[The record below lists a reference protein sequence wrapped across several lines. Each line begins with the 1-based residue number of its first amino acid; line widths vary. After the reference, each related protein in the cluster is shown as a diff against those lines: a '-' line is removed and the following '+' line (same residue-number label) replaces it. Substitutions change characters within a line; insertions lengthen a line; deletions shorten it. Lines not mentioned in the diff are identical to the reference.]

1 MFPTSASNTLRQ
13 PRTACTHKYLTMKS
27 FAILTSLMLAH
38 AASLAAQA
46 NHPAPAAGDG
56 KPAYIETLNYKGFT
70 GVHNSGNVD
79 VIYTAGKE
87 YSVTVEERGT
97 ARSTVRLEEG
107 TITVSSPASGGDAE
121 GKCVTTLRIT
131 APALETLENYGNMQ
145 LTCGGNQPGTLAI
158 ENYGNMSFAVDS
170 LSADRVLL
178 ENSGNIKADVSKL
191 HVRGFVVENNGM
203 LDGRITAEAQTL
215 DFENNGKSTLE
226 ADYKGGKATVRNCG
240 DSKLSLRVDCETL
253 NANNSGLSEMTF
265 SGTADNVRIDG
276 AGRSKVNVSQLNNFY
291 PKGVHGY
298 RHIPLVRH
306 DDPRTV

>member
-1 MFPTSASNTLRQ
+1 MRKL
-13 PRTACTHKYLTMKS
+13 
-27 FAILTSLMLAH
+27 AILAFLLLAN
-38 AASLAAQA
+38 AAGLAAQGGG
-46 NHPAPAAGDG
+46 NGDPAGGAGPVHTESLG
-56 KPAYIETLNYKGFT
+56 FKGFT
-70 GVHNSGNVD
+70 GICNKGNVE
-79 VIYTAGKE
+79 VIYTAGGE
-87 YSVTVEERGT
+87 YSVILEESGA

-107 TITVSSPASGGDAE
+107 TITVSCPGDAS
-121 GKCVTTLRIT
+121 KCSTTLRVT

-145 LTCGGNQPGTLAI
+145 LTCGGKQPGVLEIENYGNMQLTCGGKQPGVLAIEIENYDNMQLTCGGKQPGVLAI
-158 ENYGNMSFAVDS
+158 ENYGNMSFAADS

-203 LDGRITAEAQTL
+203 LDGRITAEARTL

-253 NANNSGLSEMTF
+253 NANNSGLGEMTF

-276 AGRSKVNVSQLNNFY
+276 AGRSKVNVSQLNNF
-291 PKGVHGY
+291 
-298 RHIPLVRH
+298 
-306 DDPRTV
+306 

>member
-145 LTCGGNQPGTLAI
+145 LTCGGNQPGTLEIENYGNMQLTCGGNQSGTLAI
-158 ENYGNMSFAVDS
+158 ENYGNMSFAADS

-276 AGRSKVNVSQLNNFY
+276 AGRSKVNVSQLNNF
-291 PKGVHGY
+291 
-298 RHIPLVRH
+298 
-306 DDPRTV
+306 

>member
-56 KPAYIETLNYKGFT
+56 KPTYIETLDYKGFT

-145 LTCGGNQPGTLAI
+145 LMCGGNQPGTLEIENYGNMQLTCGGNQPGTLAI

-203 LDGRITAEAQTL
+203 LDGRITAEARTL

-276 AGRSKVNVSQLNNFY
+276 AGRSKVNVSQLNNF
-291 PKGVHGY
+291 
-298 RHIPLVRH
+298 
-306 DDPRTV
+306 

>member
-145 LTCGGNQPGTLAI
+145 LTCGGNQSGTLAI

-276 AGRSKVNVSQLNNFY
+276 AGRSKVNVSQLNNF
-291 PKGVHGY
+291 
-298 RHIPLVRH
+298 
-306 DDPRTV
+306 

>member
-46 NHPAPAAGDG
+46 NYPAPAAGDG
-56 KPAYIETLNYKGFT
+56 KPAYIETLDYKGFT

-145 LTCGGNQPGTLAI
+145 LTCGGNQPGTLEIENYGNMQLTCGGNQSGTLAI

-276 AGRSKVNVSQLNNFY
+276 AGRSKVNVSQLNNF
-291 PKGVHGY
+291 
-298 RHIPLVRH
+298 
-306 DDPRTV
+306 

>member
-1 MFPTSASNTLRQ
+1 
-13 PRTACTHKYLTMKS
+13 
-27 FAILTSLMLAH
+27 MLAH

-158 ENYGNMSFAVDS
+158 ENYGNMSFAADS

-276 AGRSKVNVSQLNNFY
+276 AGRSKVNVSQLNNF
-291 PKGVHGY
+291 
-298 RHIPLVRH
+298 
-306 DDPRTV
+306 

>member
-1 MFPTSASNTLRQ
+1 
-13 PRTACTHKYLTMKS
+13 
-27 FAILTSLMLAH
+27 MLAH

-145 LTCGGNQPGTLAI
+145 LTCGGNQLGTLAI

-276 AGRSKVNVSQLNNFY
+276 AGRSKVNVSQLNNF
-291 PKGVHGY
+291 
-298 RHIPLVRH
+298 
-306 DDPRTV
+306 

>member
-13 PRTACTHKYLTMKS
+13 PRTACTHKYLTMKL
-27 FAILTSLMLAH
+27 FAILISLMLAH
-38 AASLAAQA
+38 AASLAAQVH
-46 NHPAPAAGDG
+46 HPAPAAGDG
-56 KPAYIETLNYKGFT
+56 KPAYIETPDYKGFT

-97 ARSTVRLEEG
+97 ARSTVRLEG
-107 TITVSSPASGGDAE
+107 TVITVSTPDSSGSAPDKFA
-121 GKCVTTLRIT
+121 TTLRIT

-145 LTCGGNQPGTLAI
+145 LTCGGNQPGALAI
-158 ENYGNMSFAVDS
+158 ENYGNMSFAADS

-191 HVRGFVVENNGM
+191 HVRGFDVENNGSMKIETVVKTSTFAVENNGM
-203 LDGRITAEAQTL
+203 LDGRITAEARTL

-276 AGRSKVNVSQLNNFY
+276 TGRSKVNVSQLNNF
-291 PKGVHGY
+291 
-298 RHIPLVRH
+298 
-306 DDPRTV
+306 

>member
-1 MFPTSASNTLRQ
+1 
-13 PRTACTHKYLTMKS
+13 
-27 FAILTSLMLAH
+27 MLAH

-145 LTCGGNQPGTLAI
+145 LTCGGNQPGTLEIENYGNMQLTCGGNQPGTLAI

-203 LDGRITAEAQTL
+203 LDGRITAEARTL
-215 DFENNGKSTLE
+215 DFENNGTSTLE

-276 AGRSKVNVSQLNNFY
+276 AGRSKVNVSQLNNF
-291 PKGVHGY
+291 
-298 RHIPLVRH
+298 
-306 DDPRTV
+306 

>member
-1 MFPTSASNTLRQ
+1 
-13 PRTACTHKYLTMKS
+13 
-27 FAILTSLMLAH
+27 MLAH

-131 APALETLENYGNMQ
+131 APALETL
-145 LTCGGNQPGTLAI
+145 

-276 AGRSKVNVSQLNNFY
+276 AGRSKVNVSQLNNF
-291 PKGVHGY
+291 
-298 RHIPLVRH
+298 
-306 DDPRTV
+306 

>member
-56 KPAYIETLNYKGFT
+56 KPAYIETLDYKGFT

-158 ENYGNMSFAVDS
+158 ENYGNMQLTCGGNQPGTLAIENYGNMSFAVDS

-203 LDGRITAEAQTL
+203 LDGRITAEARTL
-215 DFENNGKSTLE
+215 DFENNGTSTLE

-276 AGRSKVNVSQLNNFY
+276 AGRSKVNVSQLNNF
-291 PKGVHGY
+291 
-298 RHIPLVRH
+298 
-306 DDPRTV
+306 

>member
-56 KPAYIETLNYKGFT
+56 KPAYIETLDYKGFT

-158 ENYGNMSFAVDS
+158 ENYGNMSFAADS

-215 DFENNGKSTLE
+215 DFENNGTSTLE

-276 AGRSKVNVSQLNNFY
+276 AGRSKVNVSQLNNF
-291 PKGVHGY
+291 
-298 RHIPLVRH
+298 
-306 DDPRTV
+306 

>member
-1 MFPTSASNTLRQ
+1 
-13 PRTACTHKYLTMKS
+13 
-27 FAILTSLMLAH
+27 MLAH

-145 LTCGGNQPGTLAI
+145 LTCGGNQPGTLEI
-158 ENYGNMSFAVDS
+158 ENYGNMQLTCGGNVDS

-226 ADYKGGKATVRNCG
+226 ADYKGGKATVSNCG

-276 AGRSKVNVSQLNNFY
+276 AGRSKVNVSQLNNF
-291 PKGVHGY
+291 
-298 RHIPLVRH
+298 
-306 DDPRTV
+306 

>member
-1 MFPTSASNTLRQ
+1 
-13 PRTACTHKYLTMKS
+13 
-27 FAILTSLMLAH
+27 MLAH

-56 KPAYIETLNYKGFT
+56 KPAYIETLDYKGFT

-97 ARSTVRLEEG
+97 ARSTVRLDG
-107 TITVSSPASGGDAE
+107 KTITVSSPWSGGDAE
-121 GKCVTTLRIT
+121 GKCVTTLCIT

-191 HVRGFVVENNGM
+191 HVRGFDVENNGSMKIETVVKTSTFVVENNGM
-203 LDGRITAEAQTL
+203 LDGRITAEARTL

-276 AGRSKVNVSQLNNFY
+276 AGRSKVNVSQLNNF
-291 PKGVHGY
+291 
-298 RHIPLVRH
+298 
-306 DDPRTV
+306 

>member
-13 PRTACTHKYLTMKS
+13 PHTACTHKYLTMKS

-145 LTCGGNQPGTLAI
+145 LTCGGNQLGTLAI

-203 LDGRITAEAQTL
+203 LDGRITAEARTL
-215 DFENNGKSTLE
+215 DFENNGTSTLE

-276 AGRSKVNVSQLNNFY
+276 AGRSKVNVSQLNNF
-291 PKGVHGY
+291 
-298 RHIPLVRH
+298 
-306 DDPRTV
+306 

>member
-1 MFPTSASNTLRQ
+1 MFPTSASKTLRQ

-158 ENYGNMSFAVDS
+158 ENYGNMSFAADS

-226 ADYKGGKATVRNCG
+226 ADYKGGKATVSNCG

-276 AGRSKVNVSQLNNFY
+276 AGRSKVNVSQLNNF
-291 PKGVHGY
+291 
-298 RHIPLVRH
+298 
-306 DDPRTV
+306 

>member
-56 KPAYIETLNYKGFT
+56 KPAYIETLDYKGFT

-203 LDGRITAEAQTL
+203 LDGRITAEARTL

-276 AGRSKVNVSQLNNFY
+276 AGRSKVNVSQLNNF
-291 PKGVHGY
+291 
-298 RHIPLVRH
+298 
-306 DDPRTV
+306 

>member
-158 ENYGNMSFAVDS
+158 ENYGNMSFAADS

-240 DSKLSLRVDCETL
+240 DSKLSLCVDCETL

-276 AGRSKVNVSQLNNFY
+276 AGRSKVNVSQLNNF
-291 PKGVHGY
+291 
-298 RHIPLVRH
+298 
-306 DDPRTV
+306 

>member
-145 LTCGGNQPGTLAI
+145 LTCGGNQPGTLEIENYGNMQLTCGGNQPGTLAI
-158 ENYGNMSFAVDS
+158 ENYGNMSFAADS

-240 DSKLSLRVDCETL
+240 DSKLSLCVDCETL

-276 AGRSKVNVSQLNNFY
+276 AGRSKVNVSQLNNF
-291 PKGVHGY
+291 
-298 RHIPLVRH
+298 
-306 DDPRTV
+306 

>member
-1 MFPTSASNTLRQ
+1 
-13 PRTACTHKYLTMKS
+13 
-27 FAILTSLMLAH
+27 MLAH

-46 NHPAPAAGDG
+46 HHPAPASGDG
-56 KPAYIETLNYKGFT
+56 KPAYIETPDYKGFT

-97 ARSTVRLEEG
+97 ARSTVRLDG
-107 TITVSSPASGGDAE
+107 KTITVSSPWSGGDAE

-191 HVRGFVVENNGM
+191 HVRGFDVENNGSMKIETVVKTSTFVVENNGM
-203 LDGRITAEAQTL
+203 LDGRITAEARTL

-276 AGRSKVNVSQLNNFY
+276 AGRSKVNVSQLNNF
-291 PKGVHGY
+291 
-298 RHIPLVRH
+298 
-306 DDPRTV
+306 

>member
-276 AGRSKVNVSQLNNFY
+276 AGRSKVNVSQLNNF
-291 PKGVHGY
+291 
-298 RHIPLVRH
+298 
-306 DDPRTV
+306 

>member
-13 PRTACTHKYLTMKS
+13 PRTACTHKYLTMNS

-145 LTCGGNQPGTLAI
+145 LTCGGNQPGTLEIENYGNMQLTCGGNQPGTLAI
-158 ENYGNMSFAVDS
+158 ENYGNMSFAADS

-276 AGRSKVNVSQLNNFY
+276 AGRSKVNVSQLNNF
-291 PKGVHGY
+291 
-298 RHIPLVRH
+298 
-306 DDPRTV
+306 

>member
-1 MFPTSASNTLRQ
+1 
-13 PRTACTHKYLTMKS
+13 
-27 FAILTSLMLAH
+27 MLAH

-56 KPAYIETLNYKGFT
+56 KPAYIETLDYKGFT

-79 VIYTAGKE
+79 LIYTAGKE

-145 LTCGGNQPGTLAI
+145 LTCGGNQPGTLEIENYGNMQLTCGGNQLGTLAI

-191 HVRGFVVENNGM
+191 HVRGFVVENDGM
-203 LDGRITAEAQTL
+203 LDGRITAEARTL
-215 DFENNGKSTLE
+215 DFENNGTSTLE

-276 AGRSKVNVSQLNNFY
+276 AGRSKVNVSQLNNF
-291 PKGVHGY
+291 
-298 RHIPLVRH
+298 
-306 DDPRTV
+306 

>member
-145 LTCGGNQPGTLAI
+145 LTCGGNQPGTLEIENYGNMQLTCGGNQSGTLAI

-276 AGRSKVNVSQLNNFY
+276 AGRSKVNVSQLNNF
-291 PKGVHGY
+291 
-298 RHIPLVRH
+298 
-306 DDPRTV
+306 

>member
-56 KPAYIETLNYKGFT
+56 KPAYIETLDYKGFT

-97 ARSTVRLEEG
+97 ARSTVRLDG
-107 TITVSSPASGGDAE
+107 KTITVSSPWSGGDAE

-203 LDGRITAEAQTL
+203 LDGRLTAEAQTL
-215 DFENNGKSTLE
+215 ELGNNGLCTLE
-226 ADYKGGKATVRNCG
+226 AVYKGGKATITNRGN
-240 DSKLSLRVDCETL
+240 SKLSLRVDCETL

-276 AGRSKVNVSQLNNFY
+276 AGRSKVNVSQLNNF
-291 PKGVHGY
+291 
-298 RHIPLVRH
+298 
-306 DDPRTV
+306 

>member
-56 KPAYIETLNYKGFT
+56 KPAYIETLDYKGFT

-145 LTCGGNQPGTLAI
+145 LTCGGNQPGTLEIENYGNMQLTCGGNQPGTLAI
-158 ENYGNMSFAVDS
+158 ENYGNMSFAADS

-215 DFENNGKSTLE
+215 DFENNGTSTLE

-276 AGRSKVNVSQLNNFY
+276 AGRSKVNVSQLNNF
-291 PKGVHGY
+291 
-298 RHIPLVRH
+298 
-306 DDPRTV
+306 

>member
-145 LTCGGNQPGTLAI
+145 LTCGGNQPGTLEIENYGNMQLTCGGNQLGTLAI

-215 DFENNGKSTLE
+215 ELGNNGLCTLE
-226 ADYKGGKATVRNCG
+226 AVYKGGKATVRNCG

-276 AGRSKVNVSQLNNFY
+276 AGRSKVNVSQLNNF
-291 PKGVHGY
+291 
-298 RHIPLVRH
+298 
-306 DDPRTV
+306 

>member
-56 KPAYIETLNYKGFT
+56 KPAYIETLDYKGFT

-145 LTCGGNQPGTLAI
+145 LTCGGNQPGTLEIENYGNMQLTCGGNQLGTLAI

-203 LDGRITAEAQTL
+203 LDGRLTAEAQTL
-215 DFENNGKSTLE
+215 DFENNGTSTLE

-276 AGRSKVNVSQLNNFY
+276 AGRSKVNVSQLNNF
-291 PKGVHGY
+291 
-298 RHIPLVRH
+298 
-306 DDPRTV
+306 

>member
-13 PRTACTHKYLTMKS
+13 PCTACTHKYLTMKS

-145 LTCGGNQPGTLAI
+145 LTCGGNQPGTLEIENYGNMQLTCGGNQLGTLAI

-191 HVRGFVVENNGM
+191 HVRGFVIENNGM

-276 AGRSKVNVSQLNNFY
+276 AGRSKVNVSQLNNF
-291 PKGVHGY
+291 
-298 RHIPLVRH
+298 
-306 DDPRTV
+306 

>member
-27 FAILTSLMLAH
+27 FAILTFLMLAH

-276 AGRSKVNVSQLNNFY
+276 AGRSKVNVSQLNNF
-291 PKGVHGY
+291 
-298 RHIPLVRH
+298 
-306 DDPRTV
+306 

>member
-1 MFPTSASNTLRQ
+1 
-13 PRTACTHKYLTMKS
+13 
-27 FAILTSLMLAH
+27 MLAH

-56 KPAYIETLNYKGFT
+56 KPAYIETLDYKGFT

-215 DFENNGKSTLE
+215 ELGNNGLCTLE
-226 ADYKGGKATVRNCG
+226 AVYKGGKATITNRGN
-240 DSKLSLRVDCETL
+240 SKLSLRVDCETL

-276 AGRSKVNVSQLNNFY
+276 AGRSKVNVSQLNNF
-291 PKGVHGY
+291 
-298 RHIPLVRH
+298 
-306 DDPRTV
+306 

>member
-1 MFPTSASNTLRQ
+1 
-13 PRTACTHKYLTMKS
+13 MKS

-46 NHPAPAAGDG
+46 HHPAPAAGDG
-56 KPAYIETLNYKGFT
+56 KPAYIETPDYKGFT

-97 ARSTVRLEEG
+97 ARSTVRLDG
-107 TITVSSPASGGDAE
+107 KTITVSSPGSGGDAA

-145 LTCGGNQPGTLAI
+145 LTCGGKQPGVLAI
-158 ENYGNMSFAVDS
+158 ENYANMSFAADS

-178 ENSGNIKADVSKL
+178 ENSGNIMADVSKL
-191 HVRGFVVENNGM
+191 HVRGFDVENNGSMKIETVVKTSTFAIENNGM
-203 LDGRITAEAQTL
+203 LDGRITAEARTL
-215 DFENNGKSTLE
+215 DLENNGKSTLE
-226 ADYKGGKATVRNCG
+226 ADYKGGKAIVRNCG

-276 AGRSKVNVSQLNNFY
+276 AGRSKVNVSQLNNF
-291 PKGVHGY
+291 
-298 RHIPLVRH
+298 
-306 DDPRTV
+306 

>member
-1 MFPTSASNTLRQ
+1 M
-13 PRTACTHKYLTMKS
+13 
-27 FAILTSLMLAH
+27 
-38 AASLAAQA
+38 
-46 NHPAPAAGDG
+46 
-56 KPAYIETLNYKGFT
+56 
-70 GVHNSGNVD
+70 
-79 VIYTAGKE
+79 
-87 YSVTVEERGT
+87 
-97 ARSTVRLEEG
+97 
-107 TITVSSPASGGDAE
+107 SSPASGGDAE

-145 LTCGGNQPGTLAI
+145 LTCGGNQPGTLEIENYGNMQLTCGGNQSGTLAI

-276 AGRSKVNVSQLNNFY
+276 AGRSKVNVSQLNNF
-291 PKGVHGY
+291 
-298 RHIPLVRH
+298 
-306 DDPRTV
+306 

>member
-27 FAILTSLMLAH
+27 FAILPSLMLAH

-56 KPAYIETLNYKGFT
+56 KPAYIETLDYKGFT

-145 LTCGGNQPGTLAI
+145 LTCGGNQLGTLAI

-203 LDGRITAEAQTL
+203 LDGRITAEARTL
-215 DFENNGKSTLE
+215 DFENNGTSTLE

-276 AGRSKVNVSQLNNFY
+276 AGRSKVNVSQLNNF
-291 PKGVHGY
+291 
-298 RHIPLVRH
+298 
-306 DDPRTV
+306 

>member
-56 KPAYIETLNYKGFT
+56 KPAYIETLDYKGFT

-191 HVRGFVVENNGM
+191 HVRGFDVENNGSMKIETVVKTSTFVVENNGM
-203 LDGRITAEAQTL
+203 LDGRITAEARTL

-276 AGRSKVNVSQLNNFY
+276 AGRSKVNVSQLNNF
-291 PKGVHGY
+291 
-298 RHIPLVRH
+298 
-306 DDPRTV
+306 

>member
-56 KPAYIETLNYKGFT
+56 KPAYIETLDYKGFT

-79 VIYTAGKE
+79 VIYIAGKE

-145 LTCGGNQPGTLAI
+145 LTCGGNQPGTLEIENYGNMQLTCGGNQSGTLAI

-178 ENSGNIKADVSKL
+178 ENSGNIKADISKL

-276 AGRSKVNVSQLNNFY
+276 AGRSKVNVSQLNNF
-291 PKGVHGY
+291 
-298 RHIPLVRH
+298 
-306 DDPRTV
+306 

>member
-56 KPAYIETLNYKGFT
+56 KPAYIETLDYKGFT

-145 LTCGGNQPGTLAI
+145 LTCGGNQPGTLEIENYGNMQLTCGGNQLGTLAI

-203 LDGRITAEAQTL
+203 LDGRITAEARTL
-215 DFENNGKSTLE
+215 DFENNGTSTLE

-276 AGRSKVNVSQLNNFY
+276 AGRSKVNVSQLNNF
-291 PKGVHGY
+291 
-298 RHIPLVRH
+298 
-306 DDPRTV
+306 

>member
-145 LTCGGNQPGTLAI
+145 LTCGGNQPGTLEIENYGNMQLTCGGNQSGTLAI

-226 ADYKGGKATVRNCG
+226 ADYKGGKATVSNCG

-276 AGRSKVNVSQLNNFY
+276 AGRSKVNVSQLNNF
-291 PKGVHGY
+291 
-298 RHIPLVRH
+298 
-306 DDPRTV
+306 